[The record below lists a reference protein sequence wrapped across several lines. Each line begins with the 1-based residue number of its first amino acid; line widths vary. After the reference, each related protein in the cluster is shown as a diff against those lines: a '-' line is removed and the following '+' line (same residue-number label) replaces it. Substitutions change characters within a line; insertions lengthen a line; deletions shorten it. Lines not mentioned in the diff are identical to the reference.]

1 MQSLSAARLFEDQ
14 KAELELEL
22 MTESLASRRDVTVA
36 DLHRPGMALMGF
48 VENFLPE
55 RIQILGQTELSYL
68 AQLGEASM
76 REAIDRLFQFTMPL
90 LMVCKGLDIR
100 PTCSSARTRPN
111 APSCARRS
119 RPRRSSTR

>member
-1 MQSLSAARLFEDQ
+1 M
-14 KAELELEL
+14 ELELEL
-22 MTESLASRRDVTVA
+22 MTESLASRRDVTMS

-76 REAIDRLFQFTMPL
+76 HEAIDRLFQFTMPL
-90 LMVCKGLDIR
+90 IMVCKGIDIPPYMLDRANAAECPIL
-100 PTCSSARTRPN
+100 RTPQ
-111 APSCARRS
+111 
-119 RPRRSSTR
+119 STTP